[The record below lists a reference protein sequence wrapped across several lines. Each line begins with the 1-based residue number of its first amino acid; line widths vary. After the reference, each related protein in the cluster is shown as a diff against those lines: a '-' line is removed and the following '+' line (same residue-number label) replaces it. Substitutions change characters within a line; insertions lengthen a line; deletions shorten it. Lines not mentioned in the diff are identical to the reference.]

1 MRALAPIPFFGQG
14 GYAHTACNFL
24 CRLVLFRPI
33 PFPSIEFINGLS
45 GGFSSRLRLI
55 RNPYIRGGFFF
66 PLVDSEFWNSFPSIG
81 FSDELS
87 GELNP
92 LAEPNRNP
100 YIRGGIRLQIDKVEI
115 LPLDPKYINPTPPE
129 EGFEMA

>member
-1 MRALAPIPFFGQG
+1 MPTQLAIFCVDWCFFD
-14 GYAHTACNFL
+14 L
-24 CRLVLFRPI
+24 
-33 PFPSIEFINGLS
+33 FPSPLLNLLMGCREGSVPVLGLLEILIS
-45 GGFSSRLRLI
+45 GE
-55 RNPYIRGGFFF
+55 GFFF

>member
-1 MRALAPIPFFGQG
+1 M
-14 GYAHTACNFL
+14 
-24 CRLVLFRPI
+24 
-33 PFPSIEFINGLS
+33 LS
-45 GGFSSRLRLI
+45 TI
-55 RNPYIRGGFFF
+55 RFAISGEGFFF
-66 PLVDSEFWNSFPSIG
+66 RLVDSEFWNSFPSIG

-115 LPLDPKYINPTPPE
+115 PRLDPKSLNPPPPE